1 MPRFRP
7 TPMPTEHETEHA
19 SPSVGTILGWLIF
32 PVLVAFLA
40 GIALSDGGDG
50 ETAQPATS
58 PRPWPGEVSAR
69 EVPLTE
75 DSAPRAVLISFLGA
89 RADFLETYL
98 VDGTMRNLALLAA
111 NGVLPEYVIGV
122 SPASPTVSHLS
133 LAAGSRPR
141 QTGVVGE
148 GLQPAVRSAAG
159 RNATI
164 SVPPIWEWDAETSAS
179 EAVLFWPGASAA
191 DIGADDIFLD
201 IAPLGKGSS
210 VIELSLEAVEDPS
223 SEWPASESPY
233 YAGSTTLS
241 DADGTEL
248 ARILIAAIDSASD
261 GVPRYEALACRLER
275 GGETTP
281 WLALDMG
288 HAGELPIPGR
298 PGASLTAVPLSL
310 TETSD
315 TMQARLY
322 LAPAVQ
328 LLAQPAAME
337 EEILAQIGPAP
348 APPAVD
354 DIALGILD
362 AQTYRMLVERAFR
375 WQADAALFIHGA
387 YSPRIMALSFDM
399 LARVGAS
406 VPDEED
412 PYSPAL
418 RAAYRTA
425 DRAVGHLLAQTDMGE
440 TVVAAGTPHGYL
452 PFHRVLNLDVVL
464 NEEGEEGRGAYAVFS
479 NGGSAHIIIDL
490 AGRELGGT
498 IAPSHYEEYIS
509 RAVALLEP
517 LTQGD
522 SPPLSQILTP
532 DGLHELGLD
541 SPNSGD
547 IFVQAAPGVR
557 LAESDPTGAR
567 RREWEEE
574 GIAFGYD
581 ATLPS
586 MRGAFILAGHQ
597 VQPFGLIGP
606 IHLVDIAP
614 TLAAILDV
622 EIPSSVEG
630 RPLLELL
637 SSSTQDSN

>member
-1 MPRFRP
+1 MSRFRP
-7 TPMPTEHETEHA
+7 TLLPMEHETEDV
-19 SPSVGTILGWLIF
+19 SPSAGTILGWLIL
-32 PVLVAFLA
+32 PILVAFLA

-50 ETAQPATS
+50 ASVQPATS

-69 EVPLTE
+69 EVPLTA
-75 DSAPRAVLISFLGA
+75 DTAPRALLISFLGA

-122 SPASPTVSHLS
+122 SPASPRVSHLS
-133 LAAGSRPR
+133 LATGSRPH

-148 GLQPAVRSAAG
+148 GLQQAVRSAAG
-159 RNATI
+159 RMA
-164 SVPPIWEWDAETSAS
+164 SSAVPPIWEWDAEASAS
-179 EAVLFWPGASAA
+179 EAVLFWPGASA
-191 DIGADDIFLD
+191 DIGDDDIFLD
-201 IAPLGKGSS
+201 IAPLGIGSS
-210 VIELSLEAVEDPS
+210 VIELSLEAVEDPA

-233 YAGSTTLS
+233 YAGRTTLS
-241 DADGTEL
+241 DADGPEL
-248 ARILIAAIDSASD
+248 ARILIAAIDSTSGGA
-261 GVPRYEALACRLER
+261 PRYDKLACRLER

-298 PGASLTAVPLSL
+298 PGASLTVLPLSL
-310 TETSD
+310 TETSGA
-315 TMQARLY
+315 MQARLY

-328 LLAQPAAME
+328 LLAQPAALE
-337 EEILAQIGPAP
+337 EEIPAQIGPAA
-348 APPAVD
+348 APPATD
-354 DIALGILD
+354 DIALGKLD
-362 AQTYRMLVERAFR
+362 AQTYRMLVERAFH
-375 WQADAALFIHGA
+375 WQADAALFIHAA
-387 YSPRIMALSFDM
+387 YSPRILALCFDM
-399 LARVGAS
+399 LARVEAS

-412 PYSPAL
+412 PYAPAL

-425 DRAVGHLLAQTDMGE
+425 DRAVGNLLAQTDMAE

-452 PFHRVLNLDVVL
+452 PYHRVLNLDAIL

-479 NGGSAHIIIDL
+479 NGGSAHIVIDL
-490 AGRELGGT
+490 AGREVGGT
-498 IAPSHYEEYIS
+498 IAPSHYEEYIA
-509 RAVALLEP
+509 RAVSLLDP

-522 SPPLSQILTP
+522 SPPLSHILTP
-532 DGLHELGLD
+532 EGLHELGLE

-547 IFVQAAPGVR
+547 LFVQAAPGVR
-557 LAESDPTGAR
+557 LAENDPTGAGR
-567 RREWEEE
+567 PEWEEE

-581 ATLPS
+581 PALPA
-586 MRGAFILAGHQ
+586 MRGAFILAGPQ

-614 TLAAILDV
+614 TIAAILDM

-637 SSSTQDSN
+637 SPFAQDSN